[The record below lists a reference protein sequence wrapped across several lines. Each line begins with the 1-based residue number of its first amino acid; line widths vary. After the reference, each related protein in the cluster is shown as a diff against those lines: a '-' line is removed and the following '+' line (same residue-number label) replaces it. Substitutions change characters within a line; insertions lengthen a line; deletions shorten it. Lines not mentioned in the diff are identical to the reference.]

1 MKKSMKLAALALTIS
16 ILSADIFGSSIPI
29 SASIQPSQAPA
40 GIQSSQEATGAGEG
54 KLESAQ
60 EVAGAGEGKLE
71 SVQDGQGAKTG
82 EQEAAQEEE
91 IELSQEAGEGMR
103 H

>member
-29 SASIQPSQAPA
+29 SASIQPSQALEQASLEEHPA

-54 KLESAQ
+54 KLGSAQ
-60 EVAGAGEGKLE
+60 EVAGIREGKLE

-82 EQEAAQEEE
+82 DAAPKY
-91 IELSQEAGEGMR
+91 ICR
-103 H
+103 